1 MKPTKLLAAILIA
14 CLPFMQPA
22 HADWYAGIDVGAA
35 RSDASIDEHFFF
47 DDTTDRASGSTT
59 GFRLRGGYQ
68 FGRFFALE
76 LAYVNFG
83 QFENHFDPNDCPG
96 GAPGPCAVD
105 IRTSIDGIVGTLVG
119 IVPIGEH
126 WYFDARLGY
135 GTIKIKARALGA
147 TEIDASSNNTAGAHY
162 GIGAGYRFND
172 HWEVLLDY
180 SEYDQLDFGLTL
192 AGDFGVYDLGETSV
206 TSFGVSYRW

>member
-1 MKPTKLLAAILIA
+1 MNLTKLLAMAVLV
-14 CLPFMQPA
+14 CLPFAQPA
-22 HADWYAGIDVGAA
+22 HADWYAGLDVGAA
-35 RSDASIDEHFFF
+35 RSDSNIDEHFLIG
-47 DDTTDRASGSTT
+47 DSTDRASSSTT

-76 LAYVNFG
+76 LAYVDFG
-83 QFENHFDPNDCPG
+83 QSTNHFDPNDCPA
-96 GAPGPCAVD
+96 GAPGPCPVD
-105 IRTSIDGIVGTLVG
+105 VRTSINGIVGTLVG

-135 GTIKIKARALGA
+135 GTLKIKA
-147 TEIDASSNNTAGAHY
+147 DASGTTDLDGRNDDAPGAHY
-162 GIGAGYRFND
+162 GIGAGYRFNEN
-172 HWEVLLDY
+172 WEVLLDY

-206 TSFGVSYRW
+206 TSFGVSYHW